1 MLALTGRLR
10 GEEVVAGVR
19 VRLLRTRRA
28 PVPPVE
34 TFHWSAD
41 IISNRPQTLHFT
53 FAILTRDG
61 QVAGYCAWDPYVLL
75 KG

>member
-1 MLALTGRLR
+1 M
-10 GEEVVAGVR
+10 
-19 VRLLRTRRA
+19 
-28 PVPPVE
+28 PPVE